1 MKRYLCRHVIVD
13 DVDMGLC
20 LVHITR
26 DLDVEIIPFERETP
40 STVYLDGLLVVNTH
54 HGKLSALIHNGKPL
68 PV

>member
-1 MKRYLCRHVIVD
+1 MRRYLCRHVIVD

-26 DLDVEIIPFERETP
+26 DSDVEIIPFERETP
-40 STVYLDGLLVVNTH
+40 STVYLDGSLVVNTR